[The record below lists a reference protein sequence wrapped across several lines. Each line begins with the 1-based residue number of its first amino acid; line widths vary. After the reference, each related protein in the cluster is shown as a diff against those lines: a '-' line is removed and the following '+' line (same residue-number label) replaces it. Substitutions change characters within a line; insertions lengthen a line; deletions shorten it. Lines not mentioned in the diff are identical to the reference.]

1 MRTILM
7 LLFGAIFIVMTA
19 VTVRASLAAGLLEAW
34 PDYVANPWAVATLY
48 DAYFAFITFYVWVAY
63 RERSM
68 AWRIV
73 WFLLIMGLGSIA
85 MSFYVLLQLVRL
97 RPGEPLETLL
107 RRREA

>member
-1 MRTILM
+1 MF
-7 LLFGAIFIVMTA
+7 LFGAIFMAMTT
-19 VTVRASLAAGLLEAW
+19 VTVRASLAAGLIESW

-48 DAYFAFITFYVWVAY
+48 DAYFAFTTFYVWVFY

-73 WFLLIMGLGSIA
+73 WFLWIMRLGTIA
-85 MSFYVLLQLVRL
+85 MSFYMLVQLKRLQ
-97 RPGEPLETLL
+97 PGEPRETLL